1 MRSVVL
7 ALAFAMATA
16 SAASAQTPSM
26 AALAEASTAVGAP
39 DQVSAYGADPLQIG
53 HLRLPAGEGPF
64 PVVVLLH
71 GGCWSA
77 GYEDLTG
84 MGPLAEA
91 LTARGMAT
99 WNLAYRRLG
108 DAGGGW
114 PGTFEDVGAGI
125 DHLRTLAADH
135 PLDLSRVV
143 LVGHSSGAHLAL
155 WGASRPVLGEARFGA
170 GPLRPL
176 AVAAIDGP
184 GALAGVIGIDAQV
197 CGQPVVVPFM
207 GGTPQDL
214 PDAYRIAS
222 PQDQLPL
229 GVRQLL
235 VEAELGP
242 LLQPYVAAA
251 MASGDPVTSLVLEGA
266 DHFAP
271 IVPGRPVGDRV
282 VDAIV
287 GLVGAP

>member
-1 MRSVVL
+1 MRTAVV
-7 ALAFAMATA
+7 ALAFLVAAA

-26 AALAEASTAVGAP
+26 AALAEARTAVRAP
-39 DQVSAYGADPLQIG
+39 DRVAAYGADPLQIG
-53 HLRLPAGEGPF
+53 HLRLPEGEGPF
-64 PVVVLLH
+64 PVAVLLH

-77 GYEDLTG
+77 GYEDLSG

-91 LTARGMAT
+91 LTAQGVAT
-99 WNLAYRRLG
+99 WNLAYRRRG

-135 PLDLSRVV
+135 PLDLTRVV
-143 LVGHSSGAHLAL
+143 VVGHSSGAHLAL
-155 WGASRPVLGEARFGA
+155 WGASRPALGEARFGA
-170 GPLRPL
+170 DPIRPS

-184 GALAGVIGIDAQV
+184 GALAGVIGIDAMV
-197 CGQPVVVPFM
+197 CGQPVIVPFM

-222 PQDQLPL
+222 AQDRLPL

-251 MASGDPVTSLVLEGA
+251 QASGDPVTSLVLEGA
-266 DHFAP
+266 DHFDP

-282 VDAIV
+282 VAAIV
-287 GLVGAP
+287 ELVGVR

>member
-1 MRSVVL
+1 MRTAVV
-7 ALAFAMATA
+7 ALAFLVAAA

-26 AALAEASTAVGAP
+26 AALAEARTAVRAP
-39 DQVSAYGADPLQIG
+39 DRVAAYGADPLQIG

-91 LTARGMAT
+91 LTAQGVAT
-99 WNLAYRRLG
+99 WNLAYRRRG

-135 PLDLSRVV
+135 PLDLTRVV
-143 LVGHSSGAHLAL
+143 VVGHSSGAHLAL
-155 WGASRPVLGEARFGA
+155 WGASRPALGEARFGA
-170 GPLRPL
+170 DPIRPS

-184 GALAGVIGIDAQV
+184 GTLAGVIGIDAMV
-197 CGQPVVVPFM
+197 CGQPVIVPFM

-214 PDAYRIAS
+214 PAAYRIAS

-251 MASGDPVTSLVLEGA
+251 QASGDPVTSLVLEGA
-266 DHFAP
+266 DHFDP

-282 VDAIV
+282 VAAIV
-287 GLVGAP
+287 DLVGVR